1 MRALLFALL
10 AAVALLPGVAHAGAV
25 AVLYFENQGNPELE
39 SLKVGLAQM
48 LVTDLGKNPQLQ
60 VVERARL
67 QEILNEL
74 DLGHSGK
81 VDPATAAKVG
91 QLVGAEWLVMG
102 SYFEVMG
109 TMRIDARLVKVQ
121 TGEIVHAHGVDGAPK
136 EFLQMEKGLAGSFTA
151 ALLAAE
157 GKTGALPPPPS
168 PEPAIVA
175 AAEEPP
181 PVQSAE
187 AGGRKRAKE
196 GSAKGGSPAP
206 AAPPPPA
213 PAPTGASETVVVAPN
228 EQSLNAAI
236 AFSEGLI
243 HLDQKDVPRAR
254 EAFEKAVAADP
265 HLEAARAEL
274 DRLKL

>member
-1 MRALLFALL
+1 VRALLFALL
-10 AAVALLPGVAHAGAV
+10 AVLALVPGTAHAGAV

-157 GKTGALPPPPS
+157 GKTGALPPRE
-168 PEPAIVA
+168 EPAMAVVA
-175 AAEEPP
+175 PAP
-181 PVQSAE
+181 PVETAD
-187 AGGRKRAKE
+187 AAGGGRKRAKE
-196 GSAKGGSPAP
+196 ASGKGGSPAP

-213 PAPTGASETVVVAPN
+213 PAPAGASETVVVAPN